1 MAGRPADRGRA
12 GLRAWLELARLSN
25 LPTCVSNILVGVA
38 IGSLTGEVSW
48 SAVGAVTGAVM
59 LLYVAGMALNDV
71 VDHRIDQRE
80 RPQRPIPSGRISVG
94 AATALAV
101 VCIVTALGLTA
112 LAGWRA
118 LAIGAGLS
126 AVIVVYDLVHKRVAA
141 SAALMGVCRGLVY
154 LLAASAVGW
163 PLDWTVAITLVVAMT
178 VYIALVTVVARREA
192 GPNLDRRS
200 RCLSLVLPALVLVP
214 IIVIRPAVP
223 AWSILAA
230 IAVTVWLL
238 GAAQC
243 ALARPPRTRSAVLRW
258 LTGICLV
265 DGLYL
270 TLLDRP
276 GLALAALGCFVVT
289 AAGHRRILGT

>member
-1 MAGRPADRGRA
+1 MAGWPAGRERA

-25 LPTCVSNILVGVA
+25 LPTCVSNVLVGVA

-71 VDHRIDQRE
+71 VDHQIDQRE

-118 LAIGAGLS
+118 LAVGAGLS

-163 PLDWTVAITLVVAMT
+163 PLDWTVAITLAVAIAAY
-178 VYIALVTVVARREA
+178 VALVTVVARSEA
-192 GPNLDRRS
+192 GPTLDRR
-200 RCLSLVLPALVLVP
+200 RWLSLVLPALVLVP